1 MLNFFFFFNFKIII
15 IKSFIGYGGYG
26 GGYDMYNRFGNY
38 GNQTMGS
45 SFVRRAEESSQAA
58 FQSVE
63 SIVQAFGSI
72 SMMLESTHFAML
84 NTFRAVLGAADH
96 FSRMKSHVLNAIGAI
111 AIIRTLKT
119 LCKKIL
125 YMLGLISN
133 SGVENEVWS
142 EVNSTA
148 SAVAAGS
155 GIEKKNT
162 KSWPIVMFFA
172 VVLGVPWVIWKMLQ
186 SFVTEE
192 DDSRAWM
199 KGKYC

>member
-1 MLNFFFFFNFKIII
+1 MAFILIFDIF
-15 IKSFIGYGGYG
+15 SLIGYGGYG
-26 GGYDMYNRFGNY
+26 GGYGMYNRYDNY

-45 SFVRRAEESSQAA
+45 SFVRRAEEGSQAA
-58 FQSVE
+58 FHSVE

-125 YMLGLISN
+125 YMLGLLRN
-133 SGVENEVWS
+133 TGVENEVWS
-142 EVNSTA
+142 EVSSTVGT
-148 SAVAAGS
+148 VAGVD
-155 GIEKKNT
+155 GEEKKSA

-186 SFVTEE
+186 SFVSEE
-192 DDSRAWM
+192 NDSRAWM
-199 KGKYC
+199 KGWCC